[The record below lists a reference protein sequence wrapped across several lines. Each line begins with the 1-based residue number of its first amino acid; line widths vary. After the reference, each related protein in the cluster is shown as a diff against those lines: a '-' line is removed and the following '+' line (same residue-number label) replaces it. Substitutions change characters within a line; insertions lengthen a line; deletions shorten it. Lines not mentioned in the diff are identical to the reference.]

1 MDRRTF
7 VQAGLAGAGMAGLGA
22 AFDLEA
28 STGGP
33 EAPDPRLSVGAEGD
47 VVVVKD
53 VPVPMRD
60 GLELM
65 TDFYLPA
72 ENGEPLEQRLPAVLA
87 RTPYDKM
94 RPISIEHA
102 MFFARN
108 GYVSVVQ
115 DCRGR
120 FNSPGDFFPFVQE
133 PEDGYDTV
141 EWVARHSSC
150 DGQVGTYGVSYQ
162 AWVQFETA
170 ALNPPSLQAR

>member
-1 MDRRTF
+1 VDALSGTLILNNVPRINYTVDAATYIKGGQVDRRSF
-7 VQAGLAGAGMAGLGA
+7 VRAGLAGAGAAGLGA
-22 AFDLEA
+22 SMKGDVVAQM
-28 STGGP
+28 P
-33 EAPDPRLSVGAEGD
+33 RPQPDPNSLPSVVAGD

-53 VPVPMRD
+53 VMVPMRD
-60 GLELM
+60 GLELA
-65 TDFYLPA
+65 TDLYLPA
-72 ENGEPLEQRLPAVLA
+72 ENGVPLEQKLPAVLA

-102 MFFARN
+102 MFFATN

-141 EWVARHSSC
+141 EW
-150 DGQVGTYGVSYQ
+150 
-162 AWVQFETA
+162 
-170 ALNPPSLQAR
+170 